1 MRSKLLNITSRLLG
15 VLIVIAVTIVNSSCS
30 DTETTDSTKFTIY
43 YTGMT
48 DIGPSMTGVISSPT
62 YKGSAPY
69 DFAITRITLDGEPFS
84 DSIFAIDSE
93 TGKITLNSTSNTPV
107 GLYKLSVAC
116 YSNNNRYEYTDIVEI
131 NMMKPVPDGIKT
143 DPEKLQVEYA
153 DIIDT
158 ENSNELPT
166 SQIRTEGNHIS
177 ISNYTIA
184 SAMWNGVAVESPE
197 DYFAVSDKGE
207 ISIIKGNQNIQPGK
221 YILSFKLTT
230 AATGE
235 DPEKGIF
242 ENALEINVTSR
253 PLSLIYTPDEGK
265 IEEEGERS
273 PETTFQ
279 SNIPAL
285 KGSAEGL
292 VYSISSVSPN
302 TDKITIDPTTGV
314 LSVAAHHEFKDGEK
328 YQISVKAINEFSPE
342 GVVFENVFTLN
353 TVEFIEP
360 IANFGYADVNNVQAV
375 EIDINKNE
383 NFKGD
388 EVKYEFVNLPT
399 DLQGELALDLNG
411 NIAIKKGNKIP
422 VGQYTVQVMAT
433 NTKGSETATFTL
445 TITANPNYFTYFRY
459 GNNLGLT
466 PIENYADQFRI
477 EAGGK
482 LNSVK
487 PVPTATDAKDGLS
500 SLKWEVELKHNPNNT
515 KATINE
521 STGQITITE
530 LKQGQC
536 GMVMV
541 TATAGEGKTAVSVKQ
556 PVFFHFSMISDSNVQ
571 LEYTPFVFQVNPAR
585 GGESIAPSL
594 GAGIDKST
602 FRLDY
607 RRDFF
612 YYNIAGPDSH
622 ISGALA
628 QKVDNFLSEMWNSYD
643 ATAGTSRKP
652 MSYFENTTNLSK
664 ALGYIDQTD
673 FKVHIN
679 PNLWRNKDGYA
690 NGAMIGQITYDVTG
704 KDPQAATSGARV
716 SPIFIWF
723 DTKF

>member
-62 YKGSAPY
+62 YKGGTPY

-158 ENSNELPT
+158 ESSNELPT

-314 LSVAAHHEFKDGEK
+314 LSVAAHHGFKDGEK

-360 IANFGYADVNNVQAV
+360 IANFGYADVNDVQAV

-388 EVKYEFVNLPT
+388 EVKYDQWKNSPAIRAYMTKHNLKTPAE
-399 DLQGELALDLNG
+399 LQVYFTNEISNMLAAKGKRMMGWNEITGDKLHEYQSDADTEGVKQELASGTIVHFWKGDTALIRKTIEKGYDVVNSYHEYTYLDYSYES
-411 NIAIKKGNKIP
+411 IP
-422 VGQYTVQVMAT
+422 MEKAYSFNPVPEG
-433 NTKGSETATFTL
+433 L
-445 TITANPNYFTYFRY
+445 TDDQKSKV
-459 GNNLGLT
+459 LGLGCQMWGEFIPT
-466 PIENYADQFRI
+466 VESMNLKVYPRLAAYAETGWTDASNKDYQRFLD
-477 EAGGK
+477 K
-482 LNSVK
+482 LNSFLQK
-487 PVPTATDAKDGLS
+487 WKTEGITCGPV
-500 SLKWEVELKHNPNNT
+500 
-515 KATINE
+515 
-521 STGQITITE
+521 Q
-530 LKQGQC
+530 
-536 GMVMV
+536 
-541 TATAGEGKTAVSVKQ
+541 
-556 PVFFHFSMISDSNVQ
+556 
-571 LEYTPFVFQVNPAR
+571 
-585 GGESIAPSL
+585 
-594 GAGIDKST
+594 
-602 FRLDY
+602 
-607 RRDFF
+607 
-612 YYNIAGPDSH
+612 
-622 ISGALA
+622 
-628 QKVDNFLSEMWNSYD
+628 
-643 ATAGTSRKP
+643 
-652 MSYFENTTNLSK
+652 
-664 ALGYIDQTD
+664 
-673 FKVHIN
+673 
-679 PNLWRNKDGYA
+679 
-690 NGAMIGQITYDVTG
+690 
-704 KDPQAATSGARV
+704 
-716 SPIFIWF
+716 
-723 DTKF
+723 

>member
-62 YKGSAPY
+62 YKGGTPY

-158 ENSNELPT
+158 ESSNELPT

-314 LSVAAHHEFKDGEK
+314 LSVAAH
-328 YQISVKAINEFSPE
+328 
-342 GVVFENVFTLN
+342 
-353 TVEFIEP
+353 
-360 IANFGYADVNNVQAV
+360 ADVNDVQAV

-399 DLQGELALDLNG
+399 DLQGELALDLDG

-521 STGQITITE
+521 STGQITITG

-628 QKVDNFLSEMWNSYD
+628 QKVDNFLSEMWNAYD

>member
-62 YKGSAPY
+62 YKGGTPY

-158 ENSNELPT
+158 ESSNELPT

-314 LSVAAHHEFKDGEK
+314 LSVAAHHGFKDGEK

-360 IANFGYADVNNVQAV
+360 IANFGYADVNDVQAV

-388 EVKYEFVNLPT
+388 EVKYDQWKNSPAIRAYMTKHNLKTPAE
-399 DLQGELALDLNG
+399 LQVYFTNEISNMLAAKGKRMMGWNEITGDKLHEYQSDADTEGVKQELASGTIVHFWKGDTALIRKTIEKGYDVVNSYHEYTYLDYSYE
-411 NIAIKKGNKIP
+411 AIPMEKAYSFNP
-422 VGQYTVQVMAT
+422 VPEG
-433 NTKGSETATFTL
+433 L
-445 TITANPNYFTYFRY
+445 TDDQKSKV
-459 GNNLGLT
+459 LGLGCQMWGEFIPT
-466 PIENYADQFRI
+466 VESMNLKVYPRLAAYAETGWTDASNKDYQRFLD
-477 EAGGK
+477 K
-482 LNSVK
+482 LNSFLQK
-487 PVPTATDAKDGLS
+487 WKTEGITCGPV
-500 SLKWEVELKHNPNNT
+500 
-515 KATINE
+515 
-521 STGQITITE
+521 Q
-530 LKQGQC
+530 
-536 GMVMV
+536 
-541 TATAGEGKTAVSVKQ
+541 
-556 PVFFHFSMISDSNVQ
+556 
-571 LEYTPFVFQVNPAR
+571 
-585 GGESIAPSL
+585 
-594 GAGIDKST
+594 
-602 FRLDY
+602 
-607 RRDFF
+607 
-612 YYNIAGPDSH
+612 
-622 ISGALA
+622 
-628 QKVDNFLSEMWNSYD
+628 
-643 ATAGTSRKP
+643 
-652 MSYFENTTNLSK
+652 
-664 ALGYIDQTD
+664 
-673 FKVHIN
+673 
-679 PNLWRNKDGYA
+679 
-690 NGAMIGQITYDVTG
+690 
-704 KDPQAATSGARV
+704 
-716 SPIFIWF
+716 
-723 DTKF
+723 